1 MADPRLADYRVDPFR
16 LIIDIYSPEA
26 LASGELFMVLKM
38 RRGFCVFYTEKQSF
52 FWKDTQFCNLTKI
65 VIEILLSFVYN
76 VFIVG
81 RTSAPKQREEIS
93 FPKGE

>member
-1 MADPRLADYRVDPFR
+1 MNHAPIAFAVGDYSCCCKSI
-16 LIIDIYSPEA
+16 LI
-26 LASGELFMVLKM
+26 FWM
-38 RRGFCVFYTEKQSF
+38 FCTEKQMSIGESI
-52 FWKDTQFCNLTKI
+52 QFCNLTKI

-81 RTSAPKQREEIS
+81 RTSAPNQWEEIS